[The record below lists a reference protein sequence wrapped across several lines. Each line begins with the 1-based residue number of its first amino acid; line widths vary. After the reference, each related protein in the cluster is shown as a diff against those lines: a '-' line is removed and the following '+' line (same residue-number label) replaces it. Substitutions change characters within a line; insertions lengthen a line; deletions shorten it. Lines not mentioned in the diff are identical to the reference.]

1 MPRIQAETLPEHRL
15 LVFERV
21 FGAFSALMGEQ
32 SYDAITMAQL
42 AQRAGLG
49 RTAIYHHFHDKEAV
63 VVAFAGHET
72 ARYVA
77 RLSERLAVADTP
89 SEQLRI
95 YVRSHLDSGEEFHM
109 GLGPQLYGV
118 LPASS
123 LGEIREHVAAVEQVL
138 AEILVA
144 GRDSGEFVVDDLE
157 ATMRLVH
164 ACLSPRHVPPETIEA
179 FVLRAVGAAGS
190 E

>member
-1 MPRIQAETLPEHRL
+1 MPRIDAGSVPEHRSQ
-15 LVFERV
+15 VQARIFA
-21 FGAFSALMGEQ
+21 AFAELMAEK

-49 RTAIYHHFHDKEAV
+49 RTTIYHHFHDKEAV

-72 ARYVA
+72 AQYVDHLQEHLDETDDPRA
-77 RLSERLAVADTP
+77 
-89 SEQLRI
+89 QLRI
-95 YVRSHLDSGEEFHM
+95 YVRNHLDSGEQFHM

-123 LGEIREHVAAVEQVL
+123 LEEIREHVTEVEQVL
-138 AEILVA
+138 ARILRA
-144 GRDSGEFVVDDLE
+144 GQEAGVFTIEDLD

-164 ACLSPRHVPPETIEA
+164 ACLSPRHLPPETIEE
-179 FVLRAVGAAGS
+179 FVLRAVGAAA